1 MRQTNRIHLFRPS
14 MATPIIPPTF
24 PSLKITALRENLLL
38 ATGGA
43 GANSGILIGRDHVL
57 LIDAKMTATTVHE
70 LSQIIQAQ
78 VGKPV
83 SKIILTHGDID
94 HVGGIDAWPEPFV
107 LISHELTR
115 KDIIAQAD
123 PISVKHLSDVT
134 FTEKHQLD
142 FEGTAVELIHIGP
155 AHTGADTAVFFPEL
169 RAAFVGDVLF
179 FNREPL
185 IHRHKGGSSAGLTA
199 ALDFLLTLEVDTY
212 ASGHSDPVGK
222 AEVKQLREA
231 IAQRREQ
238 VRALAA
244 AGLSWE
250 DIKARLD
257 IKEVQ
262 PPPGRPRFPS
272 LAEVIY
278 LEFIEAKAHV
288 NTTTEKPVKTQ
299 PLAAYSTT

>member
-1 MRQTNRIHLFRPS
+1 
-14 MATPIIPPTF
+14 MATPTIPPAF
-24 PSLKITALRENLLL
+24 PPLQITALRENLLL

-43 GANSGILIGRDHVL
+43 GANSGILIGQDHLL
-57 LIDAKMTATTVHE
+57 LIDAKMTAATVHE
-70 LSQIIQAQ
+70 LSQIIQIQ

-123 PISVKHLSDVT
+123 RISVKHLPDVT
-134 FTEKHQLD
+134 FTGKHQLD
-142 FEGTAVELIHIGP
+142 FEGVAVELIHIGP
-155 AHTGADTAVFFPEL
+155 AHTGADTAVLFPGL
-169 RAAFVGDVLF
+169 QAAFVGDVLF

-185 IHRHKGGSSAGLTA
+185 IHRHKGGSSAGLIA

-222 AEVKQLREA
+222 AEVKQLRSA
-231 IAQRREQ
+231 IVQRREQ

-244 AGLSWE
+244 ARSSWE
-250 DIKARLD
+250 DIKARLAIKD
-257 IKEVQ
+257 IE

-278 LEFIEAKAHV
+278 QEFIGADARGNTAPETPV
-288 NTTTEKPVKTQ
+288 NTQ
-299 PLAAYSTT
+299 PLAAHSRI

>member
-1 MRQTNRIHLFRPS
+1 MT
-14 MATPIIPPTF
+14 TPVNPPTF
-24 PSLKITALRENLLL
+24 QPLKITALRENLLL

-57 LIDAKMTATTVHE
+57 LIDAKMTAATVHE

-78 VGKPV
+78 VGKSV

-123 PISVKHLSDVT
+123 RISVKHLPDNT
-134 FTEKHQLD
+134 FMGKHQLD

-155 AHTGADTAVFFPEL
+155 AHTGADTAVLFPGL
-169 RAAFVGDVLF
+169 RTAFVGDVLF

-185 IHRHKGGSSAGLTA
+185 IHQHKGGSSAGLIA
-199 ALDFLLTLEVDTY
+199 ALDFLLTLDVNAY
-212 ASGHSDPVGK
+212 ASGHNDPVGK

-231 IAQRREQ
+231 IAQKRER
-238 VRALAA
+238 VNLLTA
-244 AGLSWE
+244 AGRSWE
-250 DIKARLD
+250 EIKVQLGVKDIP
-257 IKEVQ
+257 
-262 PPPGRPRFPS
+262 PPPGRPWFPS
-272 LAEVIY
+272 LVEVIY
-278 LEFIEAKAHV
+278 QEFIEAKAQ
-288 NTTTEKPVKTQ
+288 TGMPPEMAIRTQ
-299 PLAAYSTT
+299 PFTP